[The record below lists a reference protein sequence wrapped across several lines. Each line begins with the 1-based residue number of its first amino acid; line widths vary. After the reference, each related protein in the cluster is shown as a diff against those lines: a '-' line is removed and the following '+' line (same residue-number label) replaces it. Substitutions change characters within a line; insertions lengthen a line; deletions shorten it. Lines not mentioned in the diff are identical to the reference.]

1 MENLRPEK
9 ENITK
14 DTTNLLIL
22 NKELNYTG
30 IKDIRTLFKLENEIK
45 VIKTRILRDIKNL
58 FEYKE

>member
-45 VIKTRILRDIKNL
+45 AIKTRILRDIKNL
-58 FEYKE
+58 FEYEE